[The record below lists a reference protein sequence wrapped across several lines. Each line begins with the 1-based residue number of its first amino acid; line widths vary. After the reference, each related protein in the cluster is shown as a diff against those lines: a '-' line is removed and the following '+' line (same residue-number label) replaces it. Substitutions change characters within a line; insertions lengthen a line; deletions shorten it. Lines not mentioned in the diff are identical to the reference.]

1 MMAKMPKSSLAS
13 ARRLRQNAASM
24 IDQDP
29 TAAPAGI
36 PPELAATYVPA
47 DRYAFM
53 QGVGARLRYACWNVP
68 GTAPDKARGTVV
80 VLGGRGEFIEKYATE
95 IVGELLGRGYAV
107 FSMDWRGQ
115 GLSDRALA
123 DRNKGHI
130 DNFSTYLADLKL
142 FLEKVVI
149 PAAPRRPVLA
159 LCHSMGAHIAMRA
172 LAENGSG
179 PFSAGVLVSPMTGLR
194 REAMLRSVLMLMP
207 EVPAVEERYLFGT
220 GPFVLLAR
228 QFNAN
233 FVTHDERRY
242 RFTDQWFTSDPRLA
256 LGGPTL
262 GWGRQAARSMSLAL
276 APGYLERIDLPLV
289 LITAGEDPLIDS
301 RTHDPVAARLRHG
314 EHFTIATAKHEVM
327 METDDLR
334 ALFWEA
340 FDRLAKGVQ
349 SR

>member
-1 MMAKMPKSSLAS
+1 MVDP
-13 ARRLRQNAASM
+13 
-24 IDQDP
+24 DP
-29 TAAPAGI
+29 TAAPVGV
-36 PPELAATYVPA
+36 PPELTATYVAA
-47 DRYAFM
+47 DRYGFI

-68 GTAPDKARGTVV
+68 GTAPDKTKGTVV

-107 FSMDWRGQ
+107 FAMDWRGQ
-115 GLSDRALA
+115 GLSDRLLA

-130 DNFSTYLADLKL
+130 DNFSTYIADLKL
-142 FLEKVVI
+142 FLEKVVV
-149 PAAPRRPVLA
+149 PTAPRPVLA
-159 LCHSMGAHIAMRA
+159 LCHSMGAHIVMRA

-179 PFSAGVLVSPMTGLR
+179 PFSAGVLVSPMTALK

-220 GPFVLLAR
+220 GPFILLAR
-228 QFNAN
+228 EFNAN

-242 RFTDQWFTSDPRLA
+242 RFTDQWFTADPRLA

-262 GWGRQAARSMSLAL
+262 GWGRQAVRSMSLAST
-276 APGYLERIDLPLV
+276 PGYLERIDLPLV
-289 LITAGEDPLIDS
+289 LITAGQDLLIDS
-301 RTHDPVAARLRHG
+301 RTHDAVAARLKHG
-314 EHFTIATAKHEVM
+314 EHFIIAGAKHEVM
-327 METDDLR
+327 METDELR

-340 FDRLAKGVQ
+340 FDRLAKGVL